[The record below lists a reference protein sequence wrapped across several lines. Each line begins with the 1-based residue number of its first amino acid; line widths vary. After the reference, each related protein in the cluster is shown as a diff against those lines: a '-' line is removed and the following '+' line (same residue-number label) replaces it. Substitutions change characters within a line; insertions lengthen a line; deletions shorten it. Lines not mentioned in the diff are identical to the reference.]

1 MYQQRNQW
9 YILITPIVEAGQGL
23 YRRLSEF
30 LTHHLRD
37 TLNDLQVYEGDTLL
51 DVYLN
56 TKDKFHKAAK
66 RVDILF
72 RSLNQH
78 WVKRSV
84 EEGKQGIYEVHI
96 LHFVKWRSD
105 LWEKVSDRLINF
117 TRENLKSQSHEEM
130 GDSVNNRLVQPLTAL
145 HLVDSPSHDNRQDIR
160 YGLEKPFEKEI
171 QAFNNQISKWVRQD
185 AQRLPVTASADTQV
199 HQNAED

>member
-9 YILITPIVEAGQGL
+9 YILITPLVEAGQGL

-51 DVYLN
+51 EVYLN

-84 EEGKQGIYEVHI
+84 EEGKQGIYDVRI

-105 LWEKVSDRLINF
+105 LWEKVSDRLIDF
-117 TRENLKSQSHEEM
+117 TQEDLESQSHEEM
-130 GDSVNNRLVQPLTAL
+130 GDSVNSRLVQPLTAL
-145 HLVDSPSHDNRQDIR
+145 HLADSLSHDIRQDIR

-171 QAFNNQISKWVRQD
+171 QAFNNQISKWVRQE
-185 AQRLPVTASADTQV
+185 AQRLPVTASTDTQV
-199 HQNAED
+199 HQHAED